1 MDEVG
6 FSHDDWPA
14 ISHWLSCFE
23 KLPGFLPLYSDAATE
38 IIAFADYFASRP
50 L

>member
-1 MDEVG
+1 MHEVG
-6 FSHDDWPA
+6 FSSGDWPA
-14 ISHWLSCFE
+14 ISVWLNRIE
-23 KLPGFLPLYSDAATE
+23 NLPGFLPLYSDAATE